1 MQSVI
6 LLMIRD
12 LESLGLTH
20 CTVVETIACAVLSNG
35 MKKLGYYNLPI

>member
-6 LLMIRD
+6 LLIVRD
-12 LESLGLTH
+12 LESLELMH
-20 CTVVETIACAVLSNG
+20 CKVVETVTCAILSNG